1 MSGKRRRQA
10 SNNRLP
16 WPVLLAVGGVVLIVA
31 VFFLANRG
39 GGGAGGTPQI
49 AVDKQKVD
57 YGYVK
62 FSNDESFTI
71 KLTNTGD
78 GVLRFKEKPYIEV
91 PEGC

>member
-1 MSGKRRRQA
+1 M
-10 SNNRLP
+10 
-16 WPVLLAVGGVVLIVA
+16 LIVA
-31 VFFLANRG
+31 VFFPATRG
-39 GGGAGGTPQI
+39 GGGAGETQQI

-62 FSNDESFTI
+62 FGNDESFII

-91 PEGC
+91 LEGC